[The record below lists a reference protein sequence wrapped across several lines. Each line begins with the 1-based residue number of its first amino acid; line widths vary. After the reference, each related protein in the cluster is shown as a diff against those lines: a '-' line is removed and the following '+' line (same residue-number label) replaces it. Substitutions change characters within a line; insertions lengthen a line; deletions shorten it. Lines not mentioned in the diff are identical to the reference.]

1 MSGVK
6 EVAFDSRSGG
16 FGHFAPG
23 GVVVGGFNRRSVTG
37 DHFADRAKVVF
48 GVVVILTVFL
58 EALAEVVALH
68 GGAGG
73 VPSLGEG
80 GANPKIAVVGLFD
93 PVEFFHGTH
102 TPIHAVIGK

>member
-1 MSGVK
+1 M
-6 EVAFDSRSGG
+6 
-16 FGHFAPG
+16 
-23 GVVVGGFNRRSVTG
+23 
-37 DHFADRAKVVF
+37 VF

-58 EALAEVVALH
+58 EALAEVVALD

-93 PVEFFHGTH
+93 AVEFFHRAH
-102 TPIHAVIGK
+102 SSIHAVIGK